1 MPAIL
6 RHGLSAYGGLRQR
19 ESPRAATANH
29 AVRSLAWLC
38 LRPIAAARRNLIKW
52 VLGLLTVVLAA
63 LALEDKGRQVAGN
76 AREAYGEAADQARV
90 ATKTL
95 SRNVDRQP
103 LSALLVASVLGY
115 VLARLLPRR

>member
-1 MPAIL
+1 LLPFGADKEDRM
-6 RHGLSAYGGLRQR
+6 
-19 ESPRAATANH
+19 
-29 AVRSLAWLC
+29 
-38 LRPIAAARRNLIKW
+38 KW
-52 VLGLLTVVLAA
+52 VLGLLTLALAA
-63 LALEDKGRQVAGN
+63 LALEDKGRQVAGD

-95 SRNVDRQP
+95 SRNVDQQP

>member
-1 MPAIL
+1 M
-6 RHGLSAYGGLRQR
+6 
-19 ESPRAATANH
+19 
-29 AVRSLAWLC
+29 
-38 LRPIAAARRNLIKW
+38 KW
-52 VLGLLTVVLAA
+52 VLGLLTLALAA

-76 AREAYGEAADQARV
+76 AREAYSEAADQTRV

-115 VLARLLPRR
+115 VLARLVPRR